1 MTQQQEGR
9 IIVAEHRESNHM
21 GITKRDLEQT
31 YAQHKAQY
39 GGSKE
44 DYFALI
50 YLTREFD
57 KSPDQVARHIAFGE
71 DVAEGINAFHVDV
84 NRRNLY
90 LFQFQWSAQHQ
101 AFKEPLRRL
110 AREGMERIFGP
121 DPEAPGLLLAELRDR
136 LHEDQA
142 VIDKVLIHFVY
153 NGDPADADQS
163 AALDALR
170 EDLEAKKHL
179 VDRCFDGR
187 NVTLTFQFISNETR
201 GPRVGSHTRTTHRYE
216 LALPQV
222 IASETETGEQLHVG
236 FVGVLDLYRMFRE
249 MGQRLFER
257 NIRAGLDPDGPINK
271 KIRAALGDVVEGKAP
286 ASAFVFNHNGITLSA
301 EQLEIEGERAHI
313 TEPRVLNG
321 AQTIT
326 SLAKFIESYDLEK
339 APGEHSGRLDAVQVL
354 AKIVTHAPQPF
365 ITAVTINTN
374 RQNPVQPANLRA
386 SDELSGLLYERQES
400 LFASLSEEEKIEQ
413 GFDPT
418 LSRAIEIKRLAKTF
432 LAAQGEVDRMS
443 RLNEVFEIE
452 SQYRACF
459 AEKYLK
465 SDARRI
471 LLAYKIQYRLNKVAR
486 EVDDAAKGYW
496 YVPRAKNLLWALLV
510 QGVFNQPKLPA
521 WIEAFGTALRNET
534 EFTQELVSLG
544 VGKVRLVIREAVSE
558 LKYKEQLD
566 EDRLSFLRTKAL
578 YSRCMDVA
586 EERYGW
592 TKQSL

>member
-1 MTQQQEGR
+1 
-9 IIVAEHRESNHM
+9 M
-21 GITKRDLEQT
+21 GVTNRDLEQAN
-31 YAQHKAQY
+31 AQHKAQY
-39 GGSKE
+39 GGGKE
-44 DYFALI
+44 DYFALL

-57 KSPDQVARHIAFGE
+57 KSPDQVLRHIAFGK
-71 DVAEGINAFHVDV
+71 DVTEGINAFHVDV

-121 DPEAPGLLLAELRDR
+121 APEAPGLLLAELRDR

-142 VIDKVLIHFVY
+142 IIDKVLVHFVY
-153 NGDPADADQS
+153 NGDPSDADQS

-179 VDRCFDGR
+179 IDRCFEGR
-187 NVTLTFQFISNETR
+187 NVTLTFQFISNEAR
-201 GPRVGSHTRTTHRYE
+201 RPRVGSHTRTTHRYE

-236 FVGVLDLYRMFRE
+236 FVGVLDLYKMFRE

-271 KIRAALGDVVEGKAP
+271 KIRAALADVVEGRAP
-286 ASAFVFNHNGITLSA
+286 ASAFVFNHNGITIAA
-301 EQLEIEGERAHI
+301 EQLEIKGERAHI

-339 APGEHSGRLDAVQVL
+339 APAEHGHRLDAIRVL
-354 AKIVTHAPQPF
+354 AKFVTQAPQPF

-374 RQNPVQPANLRA
+374 RQNPVEPANLRA
-386 SDELSGLLYERQES
+386 SDPIQLELQDKFRDELNGLLYERQEK
-400 LFASLSEEEKIEQ
+400 LFASLSKEEMIEQ
-413 GFDPT
+413 GFDPNQ
-418 LSRAIEIKRLAKTF
+418 SRAIEIKRLAKTF

-443 RLNEVFEIE
+443 RLNDMFETE

-465 SDARRI
+465 TDPRRI
-471 LLAYKIQYRLNKVAR
+471 LLAYKIQYRLPKVAK
-486 EVDDAAKGYW
+486 EIDEAATGYW

-510 QGVFNQPKLPA
+510 QGVLNHRQLPA
-521 WIEAFGTALRNET
+521 WLETYGRTISVEAD
-534 EFTQELVSLG
+534 FTQELLSLG
-544 VGKVRLVIREAVSE
+544 VQKVRHVIREAVSE
-558 LKYKEQLD
+558 QKYKEQLD
-566 EDRLSFLRTKAL
+566 ERRLSFLQNKAL
-578 YSRCMDVA
+578 YTLCMEVA
-586 EERYGW
+586 ERRERW
-592 TKQSL
+592 TKQGL